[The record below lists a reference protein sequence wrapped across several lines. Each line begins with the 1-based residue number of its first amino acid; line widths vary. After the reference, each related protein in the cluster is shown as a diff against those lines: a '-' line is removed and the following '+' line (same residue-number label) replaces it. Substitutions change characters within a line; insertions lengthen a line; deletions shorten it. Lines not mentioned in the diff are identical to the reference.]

1 MVSTRDAHFD
11 QTYEFTQE
19 SGMDVAF
26 AITAYDSNRDPIEDP
41 QYGVLKAYYKT
52 WGLSTGKGVQWTEL
66 ADEYCTKQELGL
78 NNEGKLIENQSSS
91 SIFFDTHK
99 NSVSDF
105 TYYHKKLKC
114 LK

>member
-19 SGMDVAF
+19 SGMEVAY
-26 AITAYDSNRDPIEDP
+26 AITAYDSNQEPIEDP
-41 QYGVLKAYYKT
+41 RYGILKAYYKT

-66 ADEYCTKQELGL
+66 ADQYCSKQELGL
-78 NNEGKLIENQSSS
+78 NDEGKIIENQSSS